1 VREFEYVVPGSVAE
15 AVDVL
20 RRFGGDAKVIAG
32 GQSLVPLLNY
42 RLAAP
47 RAIVDING
55 LPLDGVR
62 VDGGRLRLGA
72 LTRHATLEESD
83 VIRTACPLLREAA
96 GLIGNVRVRTLGTLG
111 GSLAH
116 ADPAAELPMV
126 MLALDARFTAVG
138 PAGARVIPVAE
149 FFTGYLTTALRSD
162 EVLTEI
168 DVPATPISGHAI
180 EEHSRRAGDFAL
192 VAVAAL
198 VWLARDGRIA
208 DVRLAF
214 GGVGPAPVRA
224 RAAEDGLRGQ
234 PPSAEALERAATMA
248 AGAIEPAGDAFASAA
263 YRKLLAR
270 VLARRALTRAAA
282 GGTAP

>member
-1 VREFEYVVPGSVAE
+1 VKEFEYVVPGSVAE

-224 RAAEDGLRGQ
+224 RAAEDALRGQ

>member
-1 VREFEYVVPGSVAE
+1 
-15 AVDVL
+15 VL

-168 DVPATPISGHAI
+168 DVPATPTSGHAI

-198 VWLARDGRIA
+198 VWLARDERIA

-224 RAAEDGLRGQ
+224 RAAEDALRGQ

>member
-168 DVPATPISGHAI
+168 DVPATPTSGHAI

-198 VWLARDGRIA
+198 VWLARDERIA

-224 RAAEDGLRGQ
+224 RAAEDALRGQ

>member
-1 VREFEYVVPGSVAE
+1 VKEFEYVVPGSVAE

-168 DVPATPISGHAI
+168 DVPATPTSGHAI

-198 VWLARDGRIA
+198 VWLARDERIA

-224 RAAEDGLRGQ
+224 RAAEDALRGQ